1 MQCGLGTKF
10 CELVI
15 EYIDMFY
22 EEHQVVDDLRPFF
35 KLLKKEDTNMF
46 RDHFREKQRV
56 IEIQLDERPTI
67 MKKDGHPATGSHLN
81 ED

>member
-46 RDHFREKQRV
+46 KEPMESIWTV
-56 IEIQLDERPTI
+56 ERR
-67 MKKDGHPATGSHLN
+67 N
-81 ED
+81 YW